1 MRILSFAATA
11 ALFVPCCFAQTTA
24 TNASTACQTLAKC
37 RTELKAA
44 RELVSV
50 SAETIASLTE
60 ERDKLAATNKEL
72 AVKADAALL
81 MMKIIDKEMRYAP
94 LSDDEK
100 KLLSTVRADEVLN
113 AGIAIEKD
121 QNVYAQTIQK
131 LMEDN
136 DAVVRRYNA
145 LLADYKDYVTRV
157 GIQLAAIGQANRV
170 SNALALYNAMP
181 KYSPPQQVNV
191 QVTDCSKTPAL
202 CVH

>member
-1 MRILSFAATA
+1 
-11 ALFVPCCFAQTTA
+11 
-24 TNASTACQTLAKC
+24 
-37 RTELKAA
+37 LKAA